1 MPLLVDNPHTL
12 TSVLWRRDGRRQ
24 TEKNCYFSTVN
35 WLNGNFSN
43 SLSRCRN
50 LVSSEQVYIGFVVKF
65 FTHNSA
71 AAAAVY
77 LFSKNSFNDNDTHKD
92 DNLC

>member
-1 MPLLVDNPHTL
+1 M
-12 TSVLWRRDGRRQ
+12 
-24 TEKNCYFSTVN
+24 
-35 WLNGNFSN
+35 
-43 SLSRCRN
+43 
-50 LVSSEQVYIGFVVKF
+50 SSEQVYIGFVVKF
-65 FTHNSA
+65 FTQNSA